1 MNDILRQKIK
11 MLPSS
16 PGVYVMLGADGTVIY
31 VGKAKVLKN
40 RVSQYFHSS
49 PKPEKVAAMVSNIED
64 FYYIITT
71 SEIDALSLENNLIKK
86 YKPKYNILLKDDKTY
101 PYIKVDLRSDFPTF
115 SSTRSFKRDGN
126 RYFGPFMGG
135 VNVSDTLAMINAAF
149 PLRTCS
155 KVIDPKSPVRPCL
168 NYFIGKCCGPCGG
181 ATTKEEYKKLV
192 DGALDFL
199 SGDDDV
205 VEKILIE
212 KMTKCAEIEEFELA
226 ASYRDKLKMLEKIK
240 LRRLTSLNRFV
251 DADVVSTT
259 ENGLYSAVN
268 VLFIRGGRMQ
278 RGKNFAYYDAE
289 DGNASRLYSFVSQ
302 YYSDGTEI
310 PDEIILSERTDD
322 EDLLVEFLRER
333 RGKSVKITVPEKGEK
348 KKLVEMSTSNA
359 RDFLE
364 KEIDRIRR
372 KDEITTTACKRL
384 KSLLS
389 LKKYPKRIECYDISH
404 LSGVDK
410 VGSMVVFTDGEADKN
425 EYRRFKIKTVE
436 GSDDF
441 ACLKEVLTR
450 RLSKLGTQEEEK
462 FARPDL
468 VIIDGGKGQLSAVK
482 EVFDELGITDVDLAS
497 IAKQNEEIFTL
508 FSKDP
513 IVLPRRDYCLRLVQ
527 RLRDEAHRFAVTYH
541 RSTREKNGL
550 KSSLTEIDG
559 IGEKRRK
566 ALMEKFGTIE
576 NIKRATRE
584 DLLEVDGI
592 YEKQADAIIRY
603 FGLKKENK

>member
-278 RGKNFAYYDAE
+278 GGKNFAYYDAE